1 MNLGADDPAGRSGG
15 AATSLEEGRPA
26 RAPVSPDFRA
36 LFEGSPSL
44 QLALLP
50 NAPVFTIVAATNA
63 YLAATAT
70 ERAAIV
76 GKGIFEVFPDN
87 PDDPNASGERNLGS
101 SLERVARSAQ
111 PDSMAVQKYDIRR
124 PESEGGGFEERF
136 WSPMNSPVLD
146 DSGRVLFILHRVE
159 DVTNFVRATQRDA
172 VSARLAE
179 EALGRAHQM
188 EVEVFLRAQEIQTA
202 NEALRVANDR
212 LGRLDRMKTEF
223 FSNVSHE
230 FRTPLTLVLGPVET
244 LLADPATS
252 PEARAALEAVHR
264 NASRLLRL
272 VSALLDLSRLEAGRL
287 SARFVPTDLA
297 RLTRELAGGFA
308 SAFQKAGL
316 RLDVRCEDAIEPVWI
331 DPELWERVVMNLLSN
346 ALKFTFEGGVTVS
359 LANGEDGPR
368 LTVADTGTGIPA
380 SEVEQ
385 LFTRFHRVRGAR
397 SRSHE
402 GSGIGLAL
410 VRELVTLHGGEVDV
424 RSREGVGT
432 EFRVTLRHGRDHLS
446 APGPAEPA
454 APAEAGPSPRAS
466 ELVEEASAWLR
477 TGPAEALSRT
487 AASEGRI
494 LVVDDNADLRDHL
507 VRLLAPRYD
516 VEAVVDGEDALQAV
530 RRRPPDLVLSDV
542 MMPRLDGLGLVRALR
557 ADPKTRTVPVVLLSA
572 RAGQEAS
579 VEGLD
584 AGADDY
590 VSKPFT
596 AVELLA
602 RVRTHLSLAR
612 ARAELVAELQRANEE
627 LESFSHSVSHDLR
640 APLRHAAGFADLLA
654 RHGAA
659 SLDETGRRYLD
670 TIRQS
675 AERMGRL
682 IDDLLAFSRTARTP
696 LRRGPVDMG
705 AVATDARREV
715 VSHAPDRVIDW
726 RIGDLPG
733 VAGDA
738 ALLRAVWIN
747 LLSNA
752 VKYSS
757 PRERA
762 SIEVG
767 AVARDSEFAYFVKD
781 DGVGFDPRYADRLF
795 GVFQRLHKQTEFGGV
810 GIGLANVRRIVERHG
825 GRVWAES
832 EPNRGATFWFSLPA
846 AEKGAGPWP
855 T

>member
-1 MNLGADDPAGRSGG
+1 MSSVGDAPASRTTSVREGVSPGAPA
-15 AATSLEEGRPA
+15 
-26 RAPVSPDFRA
+26 SPDFRI

-50 NAPVFTIVAATNA
+50 DTPVFTIVAATNA

-70 ERAAIV
+70 ERAAIL

-101 SLERVARSAQ
+101 SLERVARTAR

-124 PESEGGGFEERF
+124 PDSEGGGFEERF
-136 WSPMNSPVLD
+136 WSPMNSPILD
-146 DSGRVLFILHRVE
+146 DSGRVRFILHRVE
-159 DVTNFVRATQRDA
+159 DVTDFVRATQRDA
-172 VSARLAE
+172 VNAKLAE
-179 EALGRAHQM
+179 EALGRARQM

-252 PEARAALEAVHR
+252 PEARSALEAVHR
-264 NASRLLRL
+264 NALRLLRL

-297 RLTRELAGGFA
+297 RLTRELAAGFA
-308 SAFQKAGL
+308 SAFAKAGL
-316 RLDVRCEDAIEPVWI
+316 RLDVRCDDAIEPVWI

-346 ALKFTFEGGVTVS
+346 ALKFTFEGGVTVT
-359 LANGEDGPR
+359 LTNGDAGPL
-368 LTVADTGTGIPA
+368 LTVSDTGTGIPA
-380 SEVEQ
+380 SEVDQ

-410 VRELVTLHGGEVDV
+410 VRELVTLHGGEVAV
-424 RSREGVGT
+424 QSREGVGT
-432 EFRVTLRHGRDHLS
+432 EFRVTLRHGRGHLPAPGAAAVAEPS
-446 APGPAEPA
+446 APGP
-454 APAEAGPSPRAS
+454 PSPRAA

-477 TGPAEALSRT
+477 TEPAETLPRT
-487 AASEGRI
+487 VASEGRI
-494 LVVDDNADLRDHL
+494 LVVDDNADLREHL
-507 VRLLAPRYD
+507 VRLLTPRYD

-530 RRRPPDLVLSDV
+530 RRQKPDLVLSDV

-579 VEGLD
+579 VEGLE

-590 VSKPFT
+590 LSKPFT

-627 LESFSHSVSHDLR
+627 LESFSYSVSHDLR

-654 RHGAA
+654 RHAGA

-682 IDDLLAFSRTARTP
+682 IDDLLAFSRTARTA
-696 LRRGPVDMG
+696 LRRAPVDMA
-705 AVATDARREV
+705 AVAADARREI
-715 VSHAPDRVIDW
+715 VSQAPDRAIDW
-726 RIGDLPG
+726 RIGDLPA

-738 ALLRAVWIN
+738 ALLRAVWVN

-767 AVARDSEFAYFVKD
+767 AVARDSELAFFVKD

-832 EPNRGATFWFSLPA
+832 EPDRGATFWFALP
-846 AEKGAGPWP
+846 AEKGAGSWP